1 MNAVNLQEQQAIL
14 AGAAQELSMLQAS
27 FTAAMRHFAS
37 AVSVVTVEHQ
47 GQRSGFTATS
57 VSSFCASPPTVLIS
71 TKQTS
76 SSAQL
81 LQGAK
86 RFAVNLLAPEHQA
99 IAQRFTGFRGETGEE
114 RYAKAQWLEHEDGG
128 APVLADSLVALD
140 CEADEILERHGHLL
154 IFGRVC
160 AIHAPAQV
168 VQQSPLIYWQGQY
181 RQLGAV
187 L

>member
-1 MNAVNLQEQQAIL
+1 MHTTRFGDWA
-14 AGAAQELSMLQAS
+14 
-27 FTAAMRHFAS
+27 F
-37 AVSVVTVEHQ
+37 EHPFR
-47 GQRSGFTATS
+47 QR
-57 VSSFCASPPTVLIS
+57 
-71 TKQTS
+71 
-76 SSAQL
+76 
-81 LQGAK
+81 
-86 RFAVNLLAPEHQA
+86 R

-140 CEADEILERHGHLL
+140 CEVDEILERHGHLL

-168 VQQSPLIYWQGQY
+168 VQQAPLIYWQGQY